1 MGFLVLQEI
10 FGLAL
15 VGVAT
20 IFWVWMVIDC
30 ATKEPI
36 TGNSK
41 VVWILII
48 LLGSVAGA
56 GIYYCIRRPQ
66 RQRQEEEEDEE
77 DERLRRNPRP
87 V

>member
-1 MGFLVLQEI
+1 MGFLGLQEL

-15 VGVAT
+15 AGVVT

-30 ATKEPI
+30 ATKEPVA
-36 TGNSK
+36 GNSK

-48 LLGSVAGA
+48 LLGNVVGA
-56 GIYYCIRRPQ
+56 GIYYCIRRPK
-66 RQRQEEEEDEE
+66 RLREEAEEDEE
-77 DERLRRNPRP
+77 SERLRRHARP